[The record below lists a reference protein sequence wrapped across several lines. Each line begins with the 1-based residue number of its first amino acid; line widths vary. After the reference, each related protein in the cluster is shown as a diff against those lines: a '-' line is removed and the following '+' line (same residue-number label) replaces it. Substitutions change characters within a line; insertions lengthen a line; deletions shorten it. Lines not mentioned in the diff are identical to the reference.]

1 MQNPNQRGPYG
12 RGRDFDRPQNLRQD
26 RNEDRWDEARY
37 GGAYGS
43 AQRGY
48 DEQDYGQETSGYR
61 DTAEERGGYQGYR
74 GGQSTHG
81 FDQDRFERGAYYGGA
96 REYGSGSRQYRDEE
110 PSRELYSSHSRGG
123 QPYEWRQG
131 QGRQPGNR
139 QNWQSQSGYYRNR
152 DDEDYGN
159 RYQAG
164 DYGRDQG
171 SRYSGGYGR
180 QDSDYSGNRY
190 SSEYGRNQG
199 AYSQRDF
206 GQRDFSQRGY
216 GQRDYGGAYG
226 QSSYGSSGAE
236 GVYGYGSSRYDRYGM
251 NQDPYGRE
259 YGNQGSYPGGAGNPA
274 QRYAGQDYQGPS
286 QAYQDQNYL
295 GQGGYSQSHRGQEH
309 GSYQGQS
316 YRGRGPKNYTRSDE
330 RIREDLSEKLSN
342 HHYIDAS
349 DVNVEVKNGVVT
361 LSGTVEQRH
370 LKHEIEDMAE
380 HCSGVKDVENR
391 LTVSQRNQ
399 SGNKSGQQST
409 QQAGSKN
416 ETTGSDNTA
425 KKH

>member
-12 RGRDFDRPQNLRQD
+12 RGRDFDRPQNLRQG
-26 RNEDRWDEARY
+26 RNDDRWDEGRY
-37 GGAYGS
+37 GGAYAS
-43 AQRGY
+43 AERGY
-48 DEQDYGQETSGYR
+48 DEQDYGQEASGYR
-61 DTAEERGGYQGYR
+61 DTADERGGYQGYR
-74 GGQSTHG
+74 GGQSIRG
-81 FDQDRFERGAYYGGA
+81 VDQDRFERGAYYGGA

-110 PSRELYSSHSRGG
+110 PGRELYSSRSRSG
-123 QPYEWRQG
+123 QSYEWRQG
-131 QGRQPGNR
+131 QGYQPG
-139 QNWQSQSGYYRNR
+139 NWQSQSGYYRDR
-152 DDEDYGN
+152 DDDYYGG

-190 SSEYGRNQG
+190 SSEYGRSQG
-199 AYSQRDF
+199 TYSQRDF
-206 GQRDFSQRGY
+206 

-226 QSSYGSSGAE
+226 QRSPGSYGSSGAE
-236 GVYGYGSSRYDRYGM
+236 GVYGYGSSSYDRYGM

-259 YGNQGSYPGGAGNPA
+259 YGNQGRYPA
-274 QRYAGQDYQGPS
+274 QSYGGQDYQG
-286 QAYQDQNYL
+286 QNYP
-295 GQGGYSQSHRGQEH
+295 GQGGYSQGYRGQEQ

-391 LTVSQRNQ
+391 LTVSMRSQ
-399 SGNKSGQQST
+399 SGNKSGQQGT
-409 QQAGSKN
+409 QQAGGKN
-416 ETTGSDNTA
+416 ETAGSDNTA

>member
-12 RGRDFDRPQNLRQD
+12 RGRDFDRPQNLRQG
-26 RNEDRWDEARY
+26 RNENRWDEDRY

-43 AQRGY
+43 ADRGY
-48 DEQDYGQETSGYR
+48 DEQDYGQEASGYR
-61 DTAEERGGYQGYR
+61 DSDERAGSQGYR
-74 GGQSTHG
+74 GGQSTRG

-110 PSRELYSSHSRGG
+110 PSRELYSSSSRGG
-123 QPYEWRQG
+123 QPYGGQSYEWRQG

-139 QNWQSQSGYYRNR
+139 QNWQSQSGYYRDR
-152 DDEDYGN
+152 DDDSYGS

-171 SRYSGGYGR
+171 SRYGGGYGQ
-180 QDSDYSGNRY
+180 QDTDYSGNRY
-190 SSEYGRNQG
+190 SSEYGRSQG
-199 AYSQRDF
+199 TGQ
-206 GQRDFSQRGY
+206 GQRDY

-226 QSSYGSSGAE
+226 QRDQGGYGSSGAE
-236 GVYGYGSSRYDRYGM
+236 GVYGYGSSSYGRSAM
-251 NQDPYGRE
+251 SQDPYGRE
-259 YGNQGSYPGGAGNPA
+259 YGNQGRYPGGAGYPS
-274 QRYAGQDYQGPS
+274 QSYGGQGYQG
-286 QAYQDQNYL
+286 QGYQN
-295 GQGGYSQSHRGQEH
+295 QGGYSQGGYRDQEQ
-309 GSYQGQS
+309 GSYQSQGQS

-361 LSGTVEQRH
+361 LTGSVEQRH

-380 HCSGVKDVENR
+380 NCSGVKDVENR
-391 LTVSQRNQ
+391 LSVSARNQ
-399 SGNKSGQQST
+399 SGNKSGQQAG
-409 QQAGSKN
+409 QQGGQQSGGKN
-416 ETTGSDNTA
+416 ESLGSDNA
-425 KKH
+425 SKKH